1 MDAVGAII
9 NLIFFALVI
18 YLISRVAYFF
28 SHTKNKLNEIEKKVD
43 EIKEYISKKD

>member
-18 YLISRVAYFF
+18 YLISRVAHFF